1 MLRRRVEE
9 AVREA
14 LRKRRPEAD
23 LSEVRVEA
31 GRGKEHGDFAVNAA
45 FVLAKQLRVPPRTI
59 AGELAADLEG
69 NPLFARVETAGP
81 GFLNLTLH
89 PSAYHEL
96 LAHILAENA
105 SYGRSRA
112 ERPSRLQIEFVSA
125 NPTGPL
131 NVVSARAAAVGD
143 TLARLFEA
151 TGTRV
156 EREFYVN
163 DHGTQVDRLV
173 DSVLWHREGGKGTFP
188 EEGYRGAYV
197 ETLARE
203 SERALDA
210 LFPINAS
217 GLRPEDAGEILTAVG
232 AIERG
237 EIDEAK
243 KAAAAAGFPLPAR
256 VSPEAFRVLLRAWLV
271 ERVLRGQREGLAAFS
286 VRFDRW
292 YRESELHAS
301 DAVNR
306 TLDIL
311 ERAGDLYE
319 KEGARWFR
327 SSRYGDD
334 EDRVVVR
341 STGQPTYF
349 LADIAYHADKAAR
362 RYDHV
367 IDILGPDHHGH
378 VPRMQAAVQSL
389 GKEMEWLEILIV
401 QQVNLL
407 RGGETVKM
415 SKRAGEFVTLEDL
428 LEEVGTDA
436 ARFFFVML
444 RPNSH
449 LNFDL
454 DLAKSRSLDN
464 PVYYVQ
470 YAHARISSVFA
481 HARAAGVDPER
492 IDRAGFETLAHE
504 AEIDLLRLL
513 DAYPDTVAGAAST
526 REPHRIPA
534 YLRDLASRFHAYYHR
549 AKIVGEREE
558 VTGARLALA
567 RAVRIVIRNGLDL
580 LGVSAPESM

>member
-1 MLRRRVEE
+1 MEE
-9 AVREA
+9 IVLES
-14 LRKRRPEAD
+14 LRKRRPGAD
-23 LSEVRVEA
+23 LSAVRVEPA
-31 GRGKEHGDFAVNAA
+31 RGEGHGDFAVNAA
-45 FVLAKQLRVPPRTI
+45 FVLAKQLRVPPGEI
-59 AGELAADLEG
+59 AGDLGADLEG
-69 NPLFARVETAGP
+69 NPLFEHVHAAGP
-81 GFLNLTLH
+81 GFLNITLRK
-89 PSAYHEL
+89 AAFHEL
-96 LAHILAENA
+96 LSHILAA
-105 SYGRSRA
+105 GQSYGRIRAARASRQ
-112 ERPSRLQIEFVSA
+112 QIEFVSA

-143 TLARLFEA
+143 TLSRLFEA
-151 TGTRV
+151 TGIEV

-163 DHGTQVDRLV
+163 DHGTQVDHLV
-173 DSVLWHREGGKGTFP
+173 DSVLWHRGGGKGAFP

-197 ETLARE
+197 ERFARE
-203 SERALDA
+203 SERLLDPHFPADEGGAAPESAGALLA
-210 LFPINAS
+210 V
-217 GLRPEDAGEILTAVG
+217 LRLLEGGEI
-232 AIERG
+232 EK
-237 EIDEAK
+237 AK
-243 KAAAAAGFPLPAR
+243 SEAAGAGLALPAR
-256 VSPEAFRVLLRAWLV
+256 VLPETFRLLLRSWLI
-271 ERVLRGQREGLAAFS
+271 ERVIRSQRDGLAAFS

-292 YRESELHAS
+292 FRESELHGT
-301 DAVNR
+301 DAVAR
-306 TLDIL
+306 TLDAL
-311 ERAGDLYE
+311 SGAGDLYE

-341 STGQPTYF
+341 SSGQPTYF
-349 LADIAYHADKAAR
+349 LADIAYHRDKAER
-362 RYDHV
+362 GYDHV

-378 VPRMQAAVQSL
+378 VPRMQAAIRSL
-389 GKEMEWLEILIV
+389 GKGEDWLEILIV

-407 RGGETVKM
+407 RGGEIAKM

-428 LEEVGTDA
+428 VEEVGTDA

-481 HARAAGVDPER
+481 HARATGVDP
-492 IDRAGFETLAHE
+492 DRVDHSGFARLTHE

-513 DAYPDTVAGAAST
+513 DSYPDTVASAAAT
-526 REPHRIPA
+526 REPHRIPV
-534 YLRDLASRFHAYYHR
+534 YLRDLSARFHAYYHK
-549 AKIVGEREE
+549 AKIVGEGEE

-567 RAVRIVIRNGLDL
+567 RAVRVVLRNGLEL